1 MACQIAC
8 AAASPC
14 AVAGPCVT
22 LISAGAYQPPC
33 GYSTNEPA
41 PPASALPGFN
51 KCCLL
56 PLPVPRPWSRWI
68 QHEDEIVNRS
78 VEQNYATARTFV
90 IDNNV
95 HHQHNKVVTT
105 TVNRRH
111 VHTQRIITRENNFHH
126 FNTDYVV
133 KVNDLHTQRVEQ
145 LQAEGITT
153 NDYRQTQRVEPATCQ
168 VTAEACGAVACVGAI
183 ASPACAAPGTIAT
196 PGPEACAAP
205 INPCGC

>member
-1 MACQIAC
+1 MACQTVC
-8 AAASPC
+8 AST
-14 AVAGPCVT
+14 PCVT
-22 LISAGAYQPPC
+22 LITAGAYAPPC

-41 PPASALPGFN
+41 PPAYALPGFN

-56 PLPVPRPWSRWI
+56 PLPVPKPWSRWV
-68 QHEDEIVNRS
+68 QHEDEFVTKSI
-78 VEQNYATARTFV
+78 EQNYATARTIV
-90 IDNNV
+90 VDNNV

-111 VHTQRIITRENNFHH
+111 VHTQRVITRENNFHH

-168 VTAEACGAVACVGAI
+168 VTAEACGGAICAGPGSVACG
-183 ASPACAAPGTIAT
+183 APGTIAT
-196 PGPEACAAP
+196 PGPEACAVPA
-205 INPCGC
+205 CAC